1 MNKIIK
7 LVNNGQIVFINTNAV
22 WYITCDNSSPD
33 TIQIILDKDEFFFIK
48 WRNNPGK
55 VKKELDRIEKF
66 LLDDTTMLE
75 VRND

>member
-48 WRNNPGK
+48 WKKQSGK
-55 VKKELDRIEKF
+55 SKKRI
-66 LLDDTTMLE
+66 
-75 VRND
+75 R